1 MHRCGWL
8 IVALLLAIAVGATAK
23 ERVWTS
29 SDGRTM
35 RGEFVRELDGE
46 VTFLVGGKLQ
56 TVPLDRLS
64 ERDQQIVR
72 DLAAGKEVPD
82 DPTPATAPSSVPAAG
97 DPFAPRADDPFA
109 GPPTGKNPPADESRK
124 PADLEPTGDAPSLTK
139 NRPKAPVSRVWTD
152 NQGRLTTGKFVRIFN
167 GNVVLTRAGGPVT
180 IPFFD
185 LTEADQQYV
194 KDLLTSRG
202 EEALIPVRPAAAAAS
217 DIGGG
222 TAPMGSLPGASPGA
236 GPTETTPM
244 PMPGYVPAGSS
255 SGGYSPSPYDGQ
267 SRLDDPLSQPSAN
280 AAAQSAGGTTPQY
293 ENTTGRVPM
302 CSACKSKLSESEAQ
316 GTRCP
321 RCGTQWAFNL
331 HSNPASSPTSTA
343 SSSAAGS
350 SGDNFEL
357 FDNPESERAFYGALL
372 LVGVFAVVVA
382 VVIGV
387 IAVALAIA
395 SASRTGRRYREDGP

>member
-8 IVALLLAIAVGATAK
+8 IVALLLVIAVGATAK

-82 DPTPATAPSSVPAAG
+82 DPMPVESPAPAAG
-97 DPFAPRADDPFA
+97 DPFAPSADDPFA
-109 GPPTGKNPPADESRK
+109 SPPAGKNPPASATRR
-124 PADLEPTGDAPSLTK
+124 PADVEPAGDAPSLTK

-194 KDLLTSRG
+194 KDFLTSRG
-202 EEALIPVRPAAAAAS
+202 EEALIPVRPAAAVAS
-217 DIGGG
+217 DLGGG
-222 TAPMGSLPGASPGA
+222 TPPREPRPLPGA
-236 GPTETTPM
+236 GPGVGPSETTPM

-255 SGGYSPSPYDGQ
+255 SGGYNPSPYDGQ
-267 SRLDDPLSQPSAN
+267 SRLDDPLSQASAN

-302 CSACKSKLSESEAQ
+302 CSACKS
-316 GTRCP
+316 
-321 RCGTQWAFNL
+321 
-331 HSNPASSPTSTA
+331 
-343 SSSAAGS
+343 
-350 SGDNFEL
+350 
-357 FDNPESERAFYGALL
+357 
-372 LVGVFAVVVA
+372 
-382 VVIGV
+382 
-387 IAVALAIA
+387 
-395 SASRTGRRYREDGP
+395 